1 MDLNKVREFLGDD
14 WKRVEDYIK
23 GSLKSDIEL
32 LDFTNNSILS
42 NSGKQ
47 LRPLMAILSAR
58 ACNSGCCSDASYRF
72 AAASELLHNATLLH
86 DDVADNSDRRRG
98 VPTVLSLLGASASV
112 LVGDYW
118 LVQAVKLVLDS
129 DDESRA
135 IKAVK
140 AFSAT
145 LCALAEGEMLQLQK
159 ANNCDTTEEDYLRII
174 YNKTASLFETSMK
187 TAAISVDAPA
197 EYQDAVCKYAV
208 ALGLAFQIKDD
219 ILDYA
224 PSCDIGKPT
233 GVDVTERKITLP
245 LLGAIHN
252 SNEGERIRALMCT
265 IDTNPQVKDEIIEF
279 VRVNKGTEYA
289 QQSLNKYIDEALTA
303 LEVLPESEEK
313 SYLIQLAY
321 FVGERTL

>member
-1 MDLNKVREFLGDD
+1 MDLNRVRDFLRDD
-14 WKRVEDYIK
+14 WKKVGDYITA
-23 GSLKSDIEL
+23 SLKSDIEL
-32 LDFTNNSILS
+32 LDSTNKSILS
-42 NSGKQ
+42 HTGKQ

-58 ACNSGCCSDASYRF
+58 ACNSGRCSDASYRF

-118 LVQAVKLVLDS
+118 LVKAVKLVLDS
-129 DDESRA
+129 DDEAKA
-135 IKAVK
+135 IKAVR
-140 AFSAT
+140 AFSST

-159 ANNCDTTEEDYLRII
+159 ANKCDTTEEDYFRII

-187 TAAISVDAPA
+187 TAAISVDAPPA
-197 EYQDAVCKYAV
+197 YEEAVCRYAV

-233 GVDVTERKITLP
+233 GVDITERKITLP

-252 SNEGERIRALMCT
+252 SAEGEAVRELICT
-265 IDTNPQVKDEIIEF
+265 IDENPQVRGQIIEF
-279 VRVNKGTEYA
+279 VRVNKGAEYA
-289 QQSLNKYIDEALTA
+289 QQCLNRYIDEALEA
-303 LEVLPESEEK
+303 LEVLPDSQEK
-313 SYLIQLAY
+313 SYLIELAY

>member
-1 MDLNKVREFLGDD
+1 MNKVKDFLGAD
-14 WKRVEDYIK
+14 WKKVGEYIK
-23 GSLKSDIEL
+23 ESLKSDIEL
-32 LDFTNNSILS
+32 LDFTNDSILS
-42 NSGKQ
+42 HSGKQ

-98 VPTVLSLLGASASV
+98 APTVLSLLGAQASV

-118 LVQAVKLVLDS
+118 LVKAVKLVLDS
-129 DDESRA
+129 DDEA
-135 IKAVK
+135 KTIKAVK

-159 ANNCDTTEEDYLRII
+159 ANKCDTTEADYLKII

-187 TAAISVDAPA
+187 TAAVSVGASQTY
-197 EYQDAVCKYAV
+197 EDAVCRYAV
-208 ALGLAFQIKDD
+208 ALGMAFQIKDD

-233 GVDVTERKITLP
+233 GVDITERKITLP
-245 LLGAIHN
+245 LLGAIRN
-252 SNEGERIRALMCT
+252 SEDGEAIRELICT
-265 IDTNPQVKDEIIEF
+265 IDENPDVREQVIEF
-279 VRVNKGTEYA
+279 VRANNGVEYA
-289 QQSLNKYIDEALTA
+289 HNCLNRYIDEALDA
-303 LEVLPESEEK
+303 LDVLPDSQEK
-313 SYLIQLAY
+313 SYLIKLAH